1 MKNSGLQTHE
11 YRLGA
16 TVSETR
22 LLATTVTLSFLGH
35 LVLFI
40 VIIFGPSQFA
50 SKRYIPTIVNVSL
63 VSLPSPG
70 PPGPKGGAPKAK
82 KKAEVPVKKAPAPP
96 IKSTPTT
103 KPAESKPKVSTAP
116 QKWRPKDSL
125 KQKTFKSEK
134 VVKSAIK
141 RIEEKAE
148 ESKPDP
154 ITAAIERLREK
165 VGSEEAA
172 KITPKADKK
181 EAETENAGTGTGGSG
196 GSGATG
202 ILTSAI
208 LVYQQEISYHIR
220 NNWVFSEELAG
231 QSSDLETRL
240 MIKVMANGEIKDIWF
255 ERRSGNRHLDES
267 AYKAVMKSNPLPP
280 LPKGYQLYNVGLIFT
295 PSGLQ

>member
-1 MKNSGLQTHE
+1 MDSGLQTRA
-11 YRLGA
+11 YRLDE

-22 LLATTVTLSFLGH
+22 LLATTVALSFAGH
-35 LVLFI
+35 LILFFVI
-40 VIIFGPSQFA
+40 VFGPSQFA

-70 PPGPKGGAPKAK
+70 PPGPKGGATKAIKKTADPAK
-82 KKAEVPVKKAPAPP
+82 KPPAPP

-103 KPAESKPKVSTAP
+103 KAAENKKIVSTAP
-116 QKWRPKDSL
+116 QKWRPKASL

-165 VGSEEAA
+165 VGSEEAT
-172 KITPKADKK
+172 KIPAKADKE
-181 EAETENAGTGTGGSG
+181 EAETPGVGTGTGGTGRSG
-196 GSGATG
+196 STG

-231 QSSDLETRL
+231 QRSDLEARL

-255 ERRSGNRHLDES
+255 ERRSGNRYLDES